1 MVSSWQA
8 AIRGNA
14 ILTALPRLTEQP
26 FYLVGGAV
34 RDALRGEARIK
45 DWDILIPRDAMAI
58 GRRFADVIGGSF
70 IALHEEQPTAR
81 VVQAGRQ
88 YDLVQYRGERLE
100 DDLRLR

>member
-1 MVSSWQA
+1 MVSSWQST
-8 AIRGNA
+8 IRGNA

-34 RDALRGEARIK
+34 RDVLRGETRIK

-58 GRRFADVIGGSF
+58 AKRYADAIGGSF
-70 IALHEEQPTAR
+70 VPLHEGQPTAR

-88 YDLVQYRGERLE
+88 YDIVQYRSETL
-100 DDLRLR
+100 